1 LTGSPLI
8 IILGPTAV
16 GKTATALELAHRLN
30 ADILSADSRQIYRH
44 MNIGTAKPT
53 LEQQAAIPHHLIDLV
68 DPDDT
73 LSLAQYL
80 RAARAAI
87 QQQHEAGRVALLVGG
102 TGQYITAIEAGWS
115 VPEVPP
121 NNPLRAELEAFAREA
136 GVHALHARLAA
147 LDPAYAART
156 HPNNVRRVVRA
167 LEVCLTTGSTMTV
180 LQQQQPVPYRILR
193 IGLTLPREPLYAR
206 ADQRVLQ
213 MIDAGLVDEVRGLL
227 AHGYD
232 PSLPSLSSIG
242 YQEIIACLTGQL
254 TLDEAIARIQFNT
267 HDFIR
272 RQQVWFR
279 GHDYGI
285 LWHNVLE
292 TSTQTIIAT
301 VTQWLRSSS

>member
-1 LTGSPLI
+1 LI

-16 GKTATALELAHRLN
+16 GKTAAALELAHHLN
-30 ADILSADSRQIYRH
+30 ADILSADSRQIYRT
-44 MNIGTAKPT
+44 MDIGTAKPT
-53 LEQQAAIPHHLIDLV
+53 LEQQAYVRHHLIDLV

-80 RAARAAI
+80 RAAREAI

-121 NNPLRAELEAFAREA
+121 NDALRAELEAFARDA
-136 GVHALHARLAA
+136 GVLALHARLAA
-147 LDPAYAART
+147 LDPEYAART

-167 LEVCLTTGSTMTV
+167 LEVCLTTGSTMTT
-180 LQQQQPVPYRILR
+180 LQQQQPVPHRILR

-213 MIDAGLVDEVRGLL
+213 MIEAGLVDEVKGLL
-227 AHGYD
+227 ARGYD

-242 YQEIIACLTGQL
+242 YQEIIAHLNGHL

-272 RQQVWFR
+272 RQEVWFR

-285 LWHNVLE
+285 LWHNMEE
-292 TSTQTIIAT
+292 TSNQTIIAT

>member
-1 LTGSPLI
+1 MTGSPLI

-16 GKTATALELAHRLN
+16 GKTATALELAHHLN

-44 MNIGTAKPT
+44 MDIGTAKPT
-53 LEQQAAIPHHLIDLV
+53 AEQQAYVRHHLIDLV

-80 RAARAAI
+80 RAAREAI
-87 QQQHEAGRVALLVGG
+87 QQQHEAGRIALLVGG

-121 NNPLRAELEAFAREA
+121 NDALRAELEAFARDA
-136 GVHALHARLAA
+136 GVNALHARLAT

-167 LEVCLTTGSTMTV
+167 LEVCLTTGSTMTH

-213 MIDAGLVDEVRGLL
+213 MIKAGLVDEVRGLL
-227 AHGYD
+227 ARGYA

-242 YQEIIACLTGQL
+242 YQEIIAHLNGQL
-254 TLDEAIARIQFNT
+254 TLDEAITRIQFNT

-272 RQQVWFR
+272 RQEVWFR

-285 LWHNVLE
+285 LWHNMDA
-292 TSTQTIIAT
+292 TINQTIIAT
-301 VTQWLRSSS
+301 VMQWLRSGS

>member
-1 LTGSPLI
+1 MTGSPLI

-16 GKTATALELAHRLN
+16 GKTATAIELAQRLQT
-30 ADILSADSRQIYRH
+30 DILSADSRQIYRY

-80 RAARAAI
+80 RAAREAI

-102 TGQYITAIEAGWS
+102 TGQYITALEAGWS

-121 NNPLRAELEAFAREA
+121 NEALRAELEAFARDA

-167 LEVCLTTGSTMTV
+167 LEVCLTTGSTMTL

-193 IGLTLPREPLYAR
+193 IGLTLPRDALYAR

-213 MIDAGLVDEVRGLL
+213 MIEVGLVDEVQGLL
-227 AHGYD
+227 ARGYD

-242 YQEIIACLTGQL
+242 YQEIIAHLNGQL
-254 TLDEAIARIQFNT
+254 TLDEAIARIQFST

-272 RQQVWFR
+272 RQEVWFR

-285 LWHNVLE
+285 LWHNMLE
-292 TSTQTIIAT
+292 TSNQTIIAT
-301 VTQWLRSSS
+301 VTQWLWSSS